1 MANSAIN
8 RQLQKL
14 QKLEA
19 KTGVKRMTIITTI
32 NWNQFEYACKQIAKR
47 APKTITDIY
56 GIPRG
61 GLIVA
66 IRLSYLLNK
75 PMVFRLEDVT
85 ITTLVCDDISDTGST
100 LFPLKDFCKIATLV
114 YHKQSKVIPDIWVYE
129 KGDKYVNFPW
139 ERK

>member
-1 MANSAIN
+1 
-8 RQLQKL
+8 
-14 QKLEA
+14 
-19 KTGVKRMTIITTI
+19 MT
-32 NWNQFEYACKQIAKR
+32 WEQFDYACQEIAKQV
-47 APKTITDIY
+47 PKTITDVY

-75 PMVFRLEDVT
+75 PLILNVNE
-85 ITTLVCDDISDTGST
+85 ISQYTLAIDDISDTGKT
-100 LFPLKDFCKIATLV
+100 LQQLREVCARADLENTGTSHFTIATLV

-139 ERK
+139 EKRLEK